1 MQPQTIFYIILA
13 IIVFN
18 FLLERLLAYLN
29 QRNWCP
35 ELPNELEAFY
45 DAAAYAKSQKY
56 HKEKNRLALW
66 SETLGFVILVVF
78 LCLGGFGRTSIW
90 LRQFIDDPIFL
101 ALAYFGL
108 LSFAGSVI
116 QLPFSLYN
124 TFVIEEKYGFNRTT
138 VRTYIADKIKGL
150 ALTLVIG
157 GALGYLVLWLILS
170 IGENFWL
177 YAWVLFACIM
187 LFINLFYTSLI
198 VPIFNKLSPLEDGSL
213 RQKIE
218 AYARRVN
225 FPLTNIM
232 VLDGSKRS
240 SKANAFFSGIGSSKK
255 IVLYD
260 TLIQK
265 HTEDEVVAV
274 LAHEVGHYKKKHI
287 IKGLILGLLQTG
299 FTLWLLLQF
308 VFNES
313 LSLALGENSWQ
324 LHVNLLAF
332 STLYEPISVILSLL
346 MNVLSRKHEYEA
358 DTYAAQTA
366 DKQAFSQAL
375 IRLSTDTLSN
385 LKPHPAYVFFHYSHP
400 TLLQRLRNL
409 NRH

>member
-1 MQPQTIFYIILA
+1 MQPQTIFYIILG
-13 IIVFN
+13 IIIFN
-18 FLLERLLAYLN
+18 FLLERILAYLN
-29 QRNWCP
+29 QKNWSAQLP
-35 ELPNELEAFY
+35 DELKAFY
-45 DAAAYAKSQKY
+45 DAELYAKSQEY
-56 HKEKNRLALW
+56 HKEKNRLALY
-66 SETLGFVILVVF
+66 SETLGFIVLVTF
-78 LCLGGFGRTSIW
+78 LCLGGFGKTSIW
-90 LRQFIDDPIFL
+90 LRQFISNPIFL
-101 ALAYFGL
+101 ALVYFGV
-108 LSFAGSVI
+108 LSFAASII

-138 VRTYIADKIKGL
+138 KRTYILDKIKGL
-150 ALTLVIG
+150 ALGAIIG
-157 GALGYLVLWLILS
+157 GGLGYLVLWLIFT
-170 IGENFWL
+170 IGDDFWL
-177 YAWVLFACIM
+177 YAWMLMAAIM
-187 LFINLFYTSLI
+187 LFVNLFYTSLI

-218 AYARRVN
+218 AYARSVN

-232 VLDGSKRS
+232 VLDGSKRT

-287 IKGLILGLLQTG
+287 VKGLIIGLLQTG
-299 FTLWLLLQF
+299 FTLWLLSRF
-308 VFNES
+308 VFNEE
-313 LSLALGENSWQ
+313 LSLALGETSWQ

-332 STLYEPISVILSLL
+332 STLYEPISVILGLL
-346 MNVLSRKHEYEA
+346 MNILSRKHEYEA
-358 DTYAAQTA
+358 DDYAAKTA
-366 DKQAFSQAL
+366 DKEAFSQAL

-400 TLLQRLRNL
+400 TLLQRLKGL
-409 NRH
+409 EK